1 MNAADAA
8 TWLALVAPTVFA
20 VAMFIGWLVWTNH
33 REDSFAA
40 EFIPEQA
47 DVAADVQAIDEAMLA
62 ALMGRTA

>member
-1 MNAADAA
+1 MTAADAA

-20 VAMFIGWLVWTNH
+20 VAMFIAWLVWTNH

-62 ALMGRTA
+62 ALRGRTA

>member
-8 TWLALVAPTVFA
+8 TWLALAAPTVFA
-20 VAMFIGWLVWTNH
+20 AAMFIAWLIWTNH

-47 DVAADVQAIDEAMLA
+47 DVAADVRAIDDAMLS